1 AQKIGKSA
9 INVENIVLSNP
20 VIPGVALENKVVG
33 TVFGLQ
39 PNTPSKSIEGV
50 QGVYAVQVDSFVN
63 PKELVDSELR
73 AQQKQML
80 TGKQQRSWSA
90 VFQALQNTA
99 KNDDNRIKFY
109 YEFIVIFLADL
120 IYSSTFYIVVS
131 MEIQENIVN
140 KVAQSG
146 LLTLHLPTYAPP
158 PEIIEHPINDNL
170 FHGQRLQE
178 TDFRDFA

>member
-1 AQKIGKSA
+1 
-9 INVENIVLSNP
+9 NVENIVLSNP

-63 PKELVDSELR
+63 PKELVDSKLR

-99 KNDDNRIKFY
+99 KIDGNRIRFY
-109 YEFIVIFLADL
+109 YEFITNFEAELLYGLA
-120 IYSSTFYIVVS
+120 FFIVVS
-131 MEIQENIVN
+131 MEIQENIGH
-140 KVAQSG
+140 KVARSG
-146 LLTLHLPTYAPP
+146 LLTVDLANYAPTH
-158 PEIIEHPINDNL
+158 EIIEYDIKDHL
-170 FHGQRLQE
+170 FHGLIL
-178 TDFRDFA
+178 

>member
-1 AQKIGKSA
+1 EVPRELTRWVFESQNGAVNDKICESDNYIIVAKVTGINPKGVQPLDAINNDIQNEEKRYVTARMMIDKQDNAMNGATSIDQVAQKIGKSA

-73 AQQKQML
+73 AQQK
-80 TGKQQRSWSA
+80 
-90 VFQALQNTA
+90 
-99 KNDDNRIKFY
+99 
-109 YEFIVIFLADL
+109 
-120 IYSSTFYIVVS
+120 
-131 MEIQENIVN
+131 
-140 KVAQSG
+140 
-146 LLTLHLPTYAPP
+146 
-158 PEIIEHPINDNL
+158 
-170 FHGQRLQE
+170 
-178 TDFRDFA
+178 